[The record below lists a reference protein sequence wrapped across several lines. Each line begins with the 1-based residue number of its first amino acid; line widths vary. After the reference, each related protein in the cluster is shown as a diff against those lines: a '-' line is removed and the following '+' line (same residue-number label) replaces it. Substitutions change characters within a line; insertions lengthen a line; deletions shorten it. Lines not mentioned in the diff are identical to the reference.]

1 MSAQRHANFAK
12 LTFILL
18 VAFAVSNID
27 EAQTAISVDGSMGSM
42 PLVHALA
49 KALQAKQPDVT
60 LEFGKGLK
68 PKARID
74 ALASGTIDIALASRG
89 LNIDALARHGMHVT
103 EIARMAVVFATHAS
117 AGVDKLSDN
126 QVCGIFAGSIKNWKE
141 VGGADLAIEAHAR
154 PESEVDTERFR
165 NAVNCF
171 KSLTFASNVK
181 IVQRA
186 SDMTK
191 ELTDTKG
198 AIGLT
203 TTTVVE
209 QSGGKIRALALS
221 GAVANEPNV
230 SPSKYLIA
238 REVFLIVKGDVSP
251 TVQQFLAFIRSPEG
265 AAIINSNG
273 AITTS
278 ARS

>member
-49 KALQAKQPDVT
+49 KAFQAKQPDVT

-117 AGVDKLSDN
+117 AGVDKS
-126 QVCGIFAGSIKNWKE
+126 
-141 VGGADLAIEAHAR
+141 
-154 PESEVDTERFR
+154 
-165 NAVNCF
+165 
-171 KSLTFASNVK
+171 
-181 IVQRA
+181 
-186 SDMTK
+186 
-191 ELTDTKG
+191 
-198 AIGLT
+198 
-203 TTTVVE
+203 
-209 QSGGKIRALALS
+209 
-221 GAVANEPNV
+221 
-230 SPSKYLIA
+230 
-238 REVFLIVKGDVSP
+238 
-251 TVQQFLAFIRSPEG
+251 
-265 AAIINSNG
+265 
-273 AITTS
+273 
-278 ARS
+278 